1 MALLP
6 TLSHCIGLPRKRLPL
21 LQSTLFK
28 SMAPMVHE
36 LSMRTTIASS
46 RNHIADTCSTVG
58 ESERKETSVT
68 VTGLNPDQI
77 YNIRVIAANSQNFQA
92 PGQLIRL
99 RTLRESDQ
107 SSDGGGGTGGSNAAA
122 NGSTGNTM
130 NVNSNPAIR
139 DGTVEE
145 TPTIHATESLAL
157 QQNIGQTRRPI
168 RRQHSPANQEI
179 HDSSSSTTNAS
190 SGVGQSA
197 NVPLEHTVE
206 SLTGELEKLRKE
218 SEEVEVQILQ
228 VEEEHKA
235 TEAALAAE
243 MEGVKEKK
251 KEEDTVRTQLKTET
265 RTLEDAKKKAEAQR
279 AKVERLLRNKED
291 EIQKRED
298 DYVRWEEE
306 RNAATKQV
314 ERLEEEAQAR
324 QKEAEEAERGK
335 RAEIEPIALE
345 VTSIEEEIR
354 MYSAQIKK
362 ASENGVRERSK
373 SLSGDRPVSHAK
385 GEWPNGA
392 QNTAA
397 MVRQSS
403 LANDD
408 LDSQMDNDWSL
419 RQKGLEE
426 RYTIVYNSFRLVS
439 R

>member
-1 MALLP
+1 
-6 TLSHCIGLPRKRLPL
+6 
-21 LQSTLFK
+21 
-28 SMAPMVHE
+28 
-36 LSMRTTIASS
+36 MRVFA
-46 RNHIADTCSTVG
+46 VG

-107 SSDGGGGTGGSNAAA
+107 SSDGGSGTSGSNGGV
-122 NGSTGNTM
+122 NSNTGNTM
-130 NVNSNPAIR
+130 NINSNSATK
-139 DGTVEE
+139 DGFTEE
-145 TPTIHATESLAL
+145 MPTIHATESLAL
-157 QQNIGQTRRPI
+157 QQNIGQTRRPL
-168 RRQHSPANQEI
+168 RRQHSPAAQEA
-179 HDSSSSTTNAS
+179 HDPNSSTNNVS
-190 SGVGQSA
+190 SGSGQLA
-197 NVPLEHTVE
+197 NVSLEHTVE
-206 SLTGELEKLRKE
+206 SLTSELEKLRKE
-218 SEEVEVQILQ
+218 SEEVDTQILQ

-235 TEAALAAE
+235 TETALAAE

-279 AKVERLLRNKED
+279 AKVERSLRNKED

-314 ERLEEEAQAR
+314 EKLEEEAQVR

-335 RAEIEPIALE
+335 RAEIEPIAVE

-362 ASENGVRERSK
+362 ASENGARERSK

-385 GEWPNGA
+385 GDWPNGV
-392 QNTAA
+392 QSTAV

-403 LANDD
+403 LVNDD
-408 LDSQMDNDWSL
+408 LDAQMDNDWSL

-426 RYTIVYNSFRLVS
+426 RYTIVYNAFRLVS
-439 R
+439 